1 MHKKML
7 MPVLDKMGAATARPL
22 CPLSASLCACF
33 CYRGP
38 AAEGGKDG
46 TLRQLVFCSLWSPR
60 GRTHV
65 LWGGCVACWPAGA
78 SLGSPA
84 TALPVWQLSFVSELL
99 SHPSY
104 CGRASTLRRA
114 DFERKSFW
122 WLGAVNS
129 CCLLSGMP
137 CITFCQDLLGWVP
150 YPYPGY
156 LLSSLKAGVL
166 PCYIMNDMML
176 TALILY
182 RNAHL
187 SGFCFRSRGLAL
199 FLLKIMW
206 FCPWTGTILGESG
219 PCEIHYFLHGCA
231 ATKRGK
237 DLKFQCLTLPLTW
250 HSYLMAFFYTLSSP
264 TCFFSKTIP

>member
-1 MHKKML
+1 METWTSVFLQQPSCMVLNRAVALLRLWCLAQETVMHKKML

-122 WLGAVNS
+122 
-129 CCLLSGMP
+129 
-137 CITFCQDLLGWVP
+137 
-150 YPYPGY
+150 
-156 LLSSLKAGVL
+156 
-166 PCYIMNDMML
+166 
-176 TALILY
+176 
-182 RNAHL
+182 
-187 SGFCFRSRGLAL
+187 
-199 FLLKIMW
+199 
-206 FCPWTGTILGESG
+206 
-219 PCEIHYFLHGCA
+219 
-231 ATKRGK
+231 
-237 DLKFQCLTLPLTW
+237 
-250 HSYLMAFFYTLSSP
+250 
-264 TCFFSKTIP
+264 